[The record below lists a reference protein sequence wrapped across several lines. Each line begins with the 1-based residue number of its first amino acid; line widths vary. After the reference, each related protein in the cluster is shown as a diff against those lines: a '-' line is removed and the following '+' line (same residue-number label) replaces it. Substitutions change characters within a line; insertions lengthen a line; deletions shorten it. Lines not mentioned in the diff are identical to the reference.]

1 MPLRANRSFLRADSV
16 SCVPSVV
23 KSLSS
28 PLRTSAF
35 SAPLRYLLPCL
46 FLSSFLFLITSLS
59 GCNRSSPDPSS
70 LTFLIESNP
79 TNLDPRYATDSYS
92 QRIDGLL
99 FSGLL
104 QRDAQMNLHG
114 DLAETWDIPNPL
126 TYVFHLHPNVH
137 FHDGRELTSTDVK
150 STFDFILNP
159 ANRSPKRGAFRQVA
173 SIDTPDS
180 ATVIFHLK
188 EPYASFPV
196 NLVRATTGIVPA
208 NAPANFSQHPIGSGP
223 FRFVSQSQDSEV
235 TIERN
240 PEYFRTASQLS
251 RVRFRIVPDAIVRAL
266 ELRKGSADL
275 ELSSLAPDM
284 IPVLAKQPDL
294 SVTEGPGAN
303 LTYLGLN
310 LEDPILVHREVRQA
324 LAYATDREAL
334 VRYLLHGQAQI
345 ASGVLPP
352 SHWAYEGCVT
362 QYKLNSARAAQLLD
376 RAGYPRRQDGVRLHL
391 TLKTSTDEQYRLI
404 GAALQDQWRRVG
416 IDLELRP
423 LEQATL
429 LSDALKG
436 NFQLNLLRWVGA
448 TNDPDFFEFAFSS
461 KRFPP
466 DGANRGH
473 YRNPRI
479 DALTDQ
485 IRTEM
490 DREKRKALCSEAQK
504 ILADD
509 LPYLPLW
516 FTDVLSVHRRT
527 LGDLPLSPTA
537 DFDFLTNLPAPTSV
551 AATH

>member
-1 MPLRANRSFLRADSV
+1 LAG
-16 SCVPSVV
+16 C
-23 KSLSS
+23 SS
-28 PLRTSAF
+28 QASR
-35 SAPLRYLLPCL
+35 
-46 FLSSFLFLITSLS
+46 
-59 GCNRSSPDPSS
+59 DPSS

-114 DLAETWDIPNPL
+114 DLADSWDIPDPR
-126 TYVFHLHPNVH
+126 TYVFHVHPGVR
-137 FHDGRELTSTDVK
+137 FHDGRPLTSADVK
-150 STFDFILNP
+150 FTFEFILNP
-159 ANRSPKRGAFRQVA
+159 ANRSPKRGAFRLVA
-173 SIDTPDS
+173 SIDAPD
-180 ATVIFHLK
+180 AVTVIFHLK

-196 NLVRATTGIVPA
+196 NLVRSTTGIVPA
-208 NAPANFSQHPIGSGP
+208 NAPADFSQHPIGSGP

-235 TIERN
+235 IVERN
-240 PEYFRTASQLS
+240 HDYFRIPRSDSGGSAPFS

-275 ELSSLAPDM
+275 ELGSLAPDM

-310 LEDPILVHREVRQA
+310 LEDPILAHREVRQA

-334 VRYLLHGQAQI
+334 IRYLLHGQAQV
-345 ASGVLPP
+345 AAGVLPP
-352 SHWAYEGCVT
+352 SHWAYEAGVT
-362 QYKLNSARAAQLLD
+362 QYKLDTARAAQLLD
-376 RAGYPRRQDGVRLHL
+376 SAGYPQQDGFRLHL
-391 TLKTSTDEQYRLI
+391 MLKTSTDEQFRLI

-436 NFQLNLLRWVGA
+436 NFQINLLRWIGA
-448 TNDPDFFEFAFSS
+448 TSDPDFFEFAFSS

-490 DREKRKALCSEAQK
+490 DRDKRKALCSEAQK

-509 LPYLPLW
+509 LPYLPMW
-516 FTDVLSVHRRT
+516 FTDVVSVHRRT

-537 DFDFLTNLPAPTSV
+537 DFDFLTTLPGPPTMAV
-551 AATH
+551 TH